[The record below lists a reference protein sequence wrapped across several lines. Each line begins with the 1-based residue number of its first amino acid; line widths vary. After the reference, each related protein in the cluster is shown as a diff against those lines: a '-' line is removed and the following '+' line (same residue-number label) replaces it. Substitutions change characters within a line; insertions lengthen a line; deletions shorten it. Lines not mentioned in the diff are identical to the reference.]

1 MKKQIFS
8 ILLVCYMVLTL
19 LPTAAFAADGETY
32 ALSPNTDGLCEH
44 HPEHDESCGCSEGT
58 AEAPCLHEHIED
70 CYILVPQCVHEH
82 TEECCPAESAS
93 ENAASPSEAESAAPA
108 ECIHECTEESGCI
121 TQILAC
127 RHEHDGD
134 CGYAPAA
141 AGTPCSY
148 VCEICNSK
156 DSAVPKTPSKAV
168 SLAASQYTYVLHYDG
183 YGGAN
188 VPPDQEVIST
198 ERNVWIPVSSIV
210 PVRDG
215 YIFEGWANSPN
226 GRVLYK
232 YGDSGFYN
240 SVLVPYGLVP
250 VTTATIYAIWSE
262 DPNPPAGTTAP
273 QLRINTR
280 TNEWEVSYDDGASWT
295 SLGVK
300 ATGEKGE
307 RGAAGRDGIDGA
319 DGRDGADGKN
329 GIDGKDGIT
338 PELRVG
344 SDNIW
349 QISYDGGQTWTS
361 LGVKATGEKGEQGAA
376 GRDGID
382 GADGRDGAD
391 GKNGIDGKD
400 GITPELRVGSDNIWQ
415 ISYDGGQTWT
425 SLGVKATGEKG
436 EQGTAGQ
443 DGRDGADGKDG
454 ADGQDGLVPYI
465 GTNGNWWLGNTDTG
479 VQASAKGAKGDPGRD
494 GATGAAG
501 KNGKDGVGISK
512 AEINADGELII
523 SYTDGTTVNLG
534 KVVGADGKDGL
545 TPFIGENG
553 HWWIG
558 ETDTGVSAA
567 VDSASADR
575 ASMTSP
581 VLILIGIAAG
591 LALLGNIGLILYIV
605 LRKKKASFDTVS

>member
-361 LGVKATGEKGEQGAA
+361 LGVKATGEKGEQG
-376 GRDGID
+376 
-382 GADGRDGAD
+382 
-391 GKNGIDGKD
+391 
-400 GITPELRVGSDNIWQ
+400 
-415 ISYDGGQTWT
+415 
-425 SLGVKATGEKG
+425 
-436 EQGTAGQ
+436 TAGQ

-591 LALLGNIGLILYIV
+591 LALLGNIGLILHIV

>member
-1 MKKQIFS
+1 MKKRILS
-8 ILLVCYMVLTL
+8 ILLLCCMVLTL
-19 LPTAAFAADGETY
+19 LPATAFAVDGESA
-32 ALSPNTDGLCEH
+32 ALPPDTGSLCEC
-44 HPEHDESCGCSEGT
+44 HPEHDEVCGYTEGT
-58 AEAPCLHEHIED
+58 EDAP
-70 CYILVPQCVHEH
+70 
-82 TEECCPAESAS
+82 
-93 ENAASPSEAESAAPA
+93 
-108 ECIHECTEESGCI
+108 
-121 TQILAC
+121 
-127 RHEHDGD
+127 
-134 CGYAPAA
+134 
-141 AGTPCSY
+141 GTPCGH
-148 VCEICNSK
+148 VCEIRESGDGGADPV
-156 DSAVPKTPSKAV
+156 DSAEASGVTAPKV
-168 SLAASQYTYVLHYDG
+168 SSNTASPAATQYTYVLHYDG

-319 DGRDGADGKN
+319 DGRDGADGKD
-329 GIDGKDGIT
+329 GVDGKDGIT

-391 GKNGIDGKD
+391 GKDGVDGKD

-494 GATGAAG
+494 GATGADG
-501 KNGKDGVGISK
+501 KSGKDGVGISK
-512 AEINADGELII
+512 AEINAAGELVL

-558 ETDTGVSAA
+558 EADTGVSAA
-567 VDSASADR
+567 ADSAAP
-575 ASMTSP
+575 ASSDSVCVTSP
-581 VLILIGIAAG
+581 VLIVIGFAAG

-605 LRKKKASFDTVS
+605 LKKKKAPFDTIS

>member
-1 MKKQIFS
+1 MKKRILS
-8 ILLVCYMVLTL
+8 ILLLCCMVLTL
-19 LPTAAFAADGETY
+19 LPATAFAVDGESA
-32 ALSPNTDGLCEH
+32 ALPPDTGSLCEC
-44 HPEHDESCGCSEGT
+44 HPEHDEVCGYTEGT
-58 AEAPCLHEHIED
+58 EDAP
-70 CYILVPQCVHEH
+70 
-82 TEECCPAESAS
+82 
-93 ENAASPSEAESAAPA
+93 
-108 ECIHECTEESGCI
+108 
-121 TQILAC
+121 
-127 RHEHDGD
+127 
-134 CGYAPAA
+134 
-141 AGTPCSY
+141 GTPCGH
-148 VCEICNSK
+148 VCEIRESGDGGADPV
-156 DSAVPKTPSKAV
+156 DSAEASGVTAPKV
-168 SLAASQYTYVLHYDG
+168 SSNTASPAATQYTYVLHYDG

-319 DGRDGADGKN
+319 DGRDGADGKD
-329 GIDGKDGIT
+329 GVDGKDGIT

-494 GATGAAG
+494 GATGADG
-501 KNGKDGVGISK
+501 KSGKDGVGISK
-512 AEINADGELII
+512 AEINAAGELVL

-558 ETDTGVSAA
+558 EADTGVSAA
-567 VDSASADR
+567 ADSAAP
-575 ASMTSP
+575 ASSDSVCVTSP
-581 VLILIGIAAG
+581 VLIVIGFAAG

-605 LRKKKASFDTVS
+605 LKKKKAPFDTIS

>member
-1 MKKQIFS
+1 MKKRILS
-8 ILLVCYMVLTL
+8 ILLLCCMVLTL
-19 LPTAAFAADGETY
+19 LPATAFAVDGESA
-32 ALSPNTDGLCEH
+32 ALPPDTGSLCEC
-44 HPEHDESCGCSEGT
+44 HPEHDEVCGYTEGT
-58 AEAPCLHEHIED
+58 EDAP
-70 CYILVPQCVHEH
+70 
-82 TEECCPAESAS
+82 
-93 ENAASPSEAESAAPA
+93 
-108 ECIHECTEESGCI
+108 
-121 TQILAC
+121 
-127 RHEHDGD
+127 
-134 CGYAPAA
+134 
-141 AGTPCSY
+141 GTPCGH
-148 VCEICNSK
+148 VCEIRESGDGGADPV
-156 DSAVPKTPSKAV
+156 DSAEASGVTAPKV
-168 SLAASQYTYVLHYDG
+168 SSNTASPAATQYTYVLHYDG

-226 GRVLYK
+226 GRALYK

-307 RGAAGRDGIDGA
+307 RGAAGRDGIDGADGRDGADGKNGIDGKDGITPELRVGSDNIWQISYDGGQTWTSLGVKATGEKGEQGAAGRDGIDGA

-581 VLILIGIAAG
+581 ILILIGIAAG

-605 LRKKKASFDTVS
+605 LRKKKAPFDTIS

>member
-1 MKKQIFS
+1 MKKRILS
-8 ILLVCYMVLTL
+8 ILLLCCMVLTL
-19 LPTAAFAADGETY
+19 LPATAFAVDGESA
-32 ALSPNTDGLCEH
+32 ALPPDTGSLCEC
-44 HPEHDESCGCSEGT
+44 HPEHDEVCGYTEGT
-58 AEAPCLHEHIED
+58 EDAP
-70 CYILVPQCVHEH
+70 
-82 TEECCPAESAS
+82 
-93 ENAASPSEAESAAPA
+93 
-108 ECIHECTEESGCI
+108 
-121 TQILAC
+121 
-127 RHEHDGD
+127 
-134 CGYAPAA
+134 
-141 AGTPCSY
+141 GTPCGH
-148 VCEICNSK
+148 VCEIRESGDGGADPV
-156 DSAVPKTPSKAV
+156 DSAEASGVTAPKV
-168 SLAASQYTYVLHYDG
+168 SSNTASPAATQYTYVLHYDG

-226 GRVLYK
+226 GRALYK

-307 RGAAGRDGIDGA
+307 R
-319 DGRDGADGKN
+319 
-329 GIDGKDGIT
+329 
-338 PELRVG
+338 
-344 SDNIW
+344 
-349 QISYDGGQTWTS
+349 
-361 LGVKATGEKGEQGAA
+361 GAA

-581 VLILIGIAAG
+581 ILILIGIAAG

-605 LRKKKASFDTVS
+605 LRKKKAPFDTIS

>member
-307 RGAAGRDGIDGA
+307 
-319 DGRDGADGKN
+319 
-329 GIDGKDGIT
+329 
-338 PELRVG
+338 
-344 SDNIW
+344 
-349 QISYDGGQTWTS
+349 
-361 LGVKATGEKGEQGAA
+361 
-376 GRDGID
+376 
-382 GADGRDGAD
+382 
-391 GKNGIDGKD
+391 
-400 GITPELRVGSDNIWQ
+400 
-415 ISYDGGQTWT
+415 
-425 SLGVKATGEKG
+425 
-436 EQGTAGQ
+436 QGTAGQ

-581 VLILIGIAAG
+581 VLILICIAAG

>member
-1 MKKQIFS
+1 MKKRILS
-8 ILLVCYMVLTL
+8 ILLLCCMVLTL
-19 LPTAAFAADGETY
+19 LPATAFAVDGESA
-32 ALSPNTDGLCEH
+32 ALPPDTGSLCEC
-44 HPEHDESCGCSEGT
+44 HPEHDEVCGYTEGT
-58 AEAPCLHEHIED
+58 EDAP
-70 CYILVPQCVHEH
+70 
-82 TEECCPAESAS
+82 
-93 ENAASPSEAESAAPA
+93 
-108 ECIHECTEESGCI
+108 
-121 TQILAC
+121 
-127 RHEHDGD
+127 
-134 CGYAPAA
+134 
-141 AGTPCSY
+141 GTPCGH
-148 VCEICNSK
+148 VCEIRESGDGGADPV
-156 DSAVPKTPSKAV
+156 DSAEASGVTAPKV
-168 SLAASQYTYVLHYDG
+168 SSNTASPAATQYTYVLHYDG

-226 GRVLYK
+226 GRALYK

-240 SVLVPYGLVP
+240 SVLVTYGLVP

-307 RGAAGRDGIDGA
+307 R
-319 DGRDGADGKN
+319 
-329 GIDGKDGIT
+329 
-338 PELRVG
+338 
-344 SDNIW
+344 
-349 QISYDGGQTWTS
+349 
-361 LGVKATGEKGEQGAA
+361 GAA

-581 VLILIGIAAG
+581 ILILIGIAAG

-605 LRKKKASFDTVS
+605 LRKKKAPFDTIS

>member
-240 SVLVPYGLVP
+240 SVPVPYGLVP

-307 RGAAGRDGIDGA
+307 R
-319 DGRDGADGKN
+319 
-329 GIDGKDGIT
+329 
-338 PELRVG
+338 
-344 SDNIW
+344 
-349 QISYDGGQTWTS
+349 
-361 LGVKATGEKGEQGAA
+361 GAA